1 MPSTS
6 IQPILDAAFV
16 DYAKQIGIDPAKHPF
31 ANRLQTC
38 HSPDDVLKLLEDK
51 ANEFKDYRDG
61 NRKLIECI
69 KPVVN
74 VIHAFSDVLGEVVS
88 LVSLFSSFFLFTIF
102 TVLLLGAVPTSKGD
116 LRRCE
121 CSPFRT
127 CSLHSPTTRPHDI

>member
-61 NRKLIECI
+61 NRKLIDCI

-88 LVSLFSSFFLFTIF
+88 LVSLFGSFFHLHIF
-102 TVLLLGAVPTSKGD
+102 TVLLLGAVPTSECD
-116 LRRCE
+116 IRRCE
-121 CSPFRT
+121 CSPCGT
-127 CSLHSPTTRPHDI
+127 CSPYSQTT